1 MSHRERVTEEW
12 SFPQPSKKSKEP
24 ETVTLTV
31 SIKLDGK
38 IYDNAE
44 VTFNAD
50 DLARI
55 VHTYESY
62 SGNWGGGFGE

>member
-1 MSHRERVTEEW
+1 MSRRERVPEAWE
-12 SFPQPSKKSKEP
+12 FPLIPKESKEP
-24 ETVTLTV
+24 ETVTFNV

-38 IYDNAE
+38 VYDNAE

-50 DLARI
+50 TLKRI
-55 VHTYESY
+55 VHRYESY